1 MEMMVVLLIV
11 SIIAAA
17 TAPMVTKKMARS
29 AGSGDSPWVFTG
41 LNNNISYNMGGTNA
55 SAIIGSAN
63 YSYGDDQPKYPRLVL
78 AAGDSDHPAL
88 VFAKSSGAF
97 GGQINMDADNNIVT
111 MNDRTVGNN
120 SVALGMGQNSSIA
133 LPTNI
138 VAIGAGAN
146 INGIRSVAIGFEST
160 AAANSVAIGSRMNRN
175 VNNQMD
181 RTNATGSGAIAIGQ
195 GARAEGA
202 RTIAIGTSTFKN
214 NQYHSPFARDEGA
227 IAIGPAAQAFGT
239 HSIAIG
245 ASNGSTSTSPHT
257 QAYGNHSVAIGPGA
271 RTKNN
276 YSVAIGSS
284 AETTAENQIVLGT
297 SIDTVFIP
305 GNLIVGRNT
314 LLGSE
319 GRGFRTFISHKT
331 DGKDNWHI
339 QSIEVN
345 SGSDD
350 DYRWGEEY
358 SEGRLESSYYSDRRL
373 KNVGEKYTAGLEEL
387 KKLDFYHFTFKAD
400 KDNTPLVGVMAQ
412 DLQKVFPD
420 AVTKGDDG
428 YLRIRLEDMFYAVIN
443 AVKELDTKI
452 SEFVTAFNSKLD
464 SQNQRIESLEKQNS
478 ELLKQNA
485 ELQEEIKNIEKRIK
499 KLEK

>member
-17 TAPMVTKKMARS
+17 TEPMVTKKMART

-41 LNNNISYNMGGTNA
+41 LNNNISYNMGGANA
-55 SAIIGSAN
+55 SAIIGASN
-63 YSYGDDQPKYPRLVL
+63 YSYGDNQPRAPRLVL
-78 AAGDSDHPAL
+78 AAGDANQPAL
-88 VFAKSSGAF
+88 VFAKSNGAF
-97 GGQINMDADNNIVT
+97 AGQINMDADNKIVT
-111 MNDRTVGNN
+111 MNDQSVGGN
-120 SVALGMGQNSSIA
+120 SVAFGMGQSITNTPTGVVTIGQGVKAQSADTVAIGRAVTSSAASTVAIGRGAITSASSSVAVGRGATAAGTESVSIGPSAGVAASAGQTTGTGSVSIGNLTIA
-133 LPTNI
+133 TTRSVAIGDQAQALGTHSVAIGGYNDKNGRWTEASNTYS
-138 VAIGAGAN
+138 VAIGAGA
-146 INGIRSVAIGFEST
+146 R
-160 AAANSVAIGSRMNRN
+160 
-175 VNNQMD
+175 
-181 RTNATGSGAIAIGQ
+181 
-195 GARAEGA
+195 
-202 RTIAIGTSTFKN
+202 
-214 NQYHSPFARDEGA
+214 
-227 IAIGPAAQAFGT
+227 
-239 HSIAIG
+239 
-245 ASNGSTSTSPHT
+245 
-257 QAYGNHSVAIGPGA
+257 
-271 RTKNN
+271 
-276 YSVAIGSS
+276 
-284 AETTAENQIVLGT
+284 TTAENQIVLGT